1 MASRGKTPKEVTVE
15 DLSTKLA
22 KLELENKRLRQRLKS
37 TAGPEPSPEEQLL
50 TPSQKES
57 MISAATSSL
66 VAVAARKVE
75 AKVRAKTSKALTRGE
90 MTTALQGM
98 TLRLDLSMEE
108 AQSRG
113 AAVGSSTKE
122 ARRGRATSRTR
133 SGDE

>member
-1 MASRGKTPKEVTVE
+1 MASRGKTPKEPTME
-15 DLSTKLA
+15 DLSLKLA
-22 KLELENKRLRQRLKS
+22 KLELENKKLRQRLKS

-57 MISAATSSL
+57 MLSAATATL
-66 VAVAARKVE
+66 MAVAAKKIE

-90 MTTALQGM
+90 VTSALQALTM
-98 TLRLDLSMEE
+98 RIDLSMEE

-113 AAVGSSTKE
+113 ASGGANTKD

-133 SGDE
+133 NNNE